1 MRESDQREDAC
12 KIRRLCAIMAT
23 SCHFYSQKSPAPEG
37 NQEEEG
43 YEERRKIA
51 TSISFTN
58 IAVVGA
64 VFASSILLLLLPL
77 LL

>member
-1 MRESDQREDAC
+1 MSLIREDAYAC

-23 SCHFYSQKSPAPEG
+23 SCHFYSEKSPAPGE
-37 NQEEEG
+37 NEEEG

-64 VFASSILLLLLPL
+64 VFAFSIMLLLLL
-77 LL
+77 